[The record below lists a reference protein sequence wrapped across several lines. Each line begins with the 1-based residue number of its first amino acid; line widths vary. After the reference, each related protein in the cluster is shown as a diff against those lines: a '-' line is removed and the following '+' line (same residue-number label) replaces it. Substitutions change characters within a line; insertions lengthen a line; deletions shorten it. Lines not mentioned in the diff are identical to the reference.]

1 MWHMEPAT
9 EADEKPTMA
18 REALIKT
25 LSRHRRET
33 AAWLAWSLVGL
44 SLALFVAG
52 LAFLAGVPAEQ
63 VSGNWGTGGIGAQL
77 IFAPFLAFSVV
88 GALIVSRQPANLV
101 GWVSAA
107 DGFVWMLAIF
117 GGPYA
122 AYGLANPGTVPYPLI
137 VYALTAW
144 LWAPAVGLLGIYLPL
159 LFPDGRLPS
168 RRWRYLVLFAG
179 AVIVVESACVV
190 LAPGPLDGLPGT
202 RNPFG
207 ISGYPWLEGV
217 GIFAVA
223 TIPLCILA
231 AVAGLISRFRRS
243 DREVRQ
249 QIKWLALA
257 ASLVGLAYLGTVIVM
272 LLETSSPGSARPPWL
287 LLLQN
292 AVLLSYAVVP
302 LAVGTAVLKHRL
314 YDVDL
319 VINRAL
325 VYGSLTVSIVGV
337 YAITVGYLGTL
348 LRAGW
353 NLPISLVA
361 TGLVAVLFAPLRERL
376 QRGVNRLMYGERD
389 DPYAVLSRLGRRL
402 EGTLAPEAVLPA
414 VVENIARALRLP
426 HVAVWLVDGEGL
438 HLEAA
443 NGKASSTTTVQDAR
457 AIEVLS
463 HSPEGTDPAE
473 LGESEAYGSV
483 LADSNVALALP
494 LFHGGELIGALC
506 MAPRGPGESF
516 STADRRLLR
525 DLATQVS
532 AAANSVR
539 LTGDLRSSLKEL
551 RRSREDLVEAQ
562 EEERRRVQR
571 DLHDGLGPIL
581 ASMRLRL
588 EACLDA
594 TQSTEDPLA
603 HDLERLYELVGQAT
617 SDIRRLVYD
626 LRPPVLDQLG
636 LVPALGQHCERF
648 SRETGIEVGF
658 YAGPGLSI
666 PAAAE
671 VTILRVV
678 QEALLNVQK
687 HARASR
693 ADVRLHQ
700 RDRYLELGVGDDGV
714 GLDAG
719 SNGVGTGIGSMRE
732 RAELLGGT
740 LRLDGGPGAGTKVML
755 RIPVEEARR

>member
-1 MWHMEPAT
+1 
-9 EADEKPTMA
+9 MA

-25 LSRHRRET
+25 LSRHRREA

-52 LAFLAGVPAEQ
+52 LAFFAGVPAEQ

-88 GALIVSRQPANLV
+88 GALIVSRQPGNLV

-107 DGFVWMLAIF
+107 DGFVWMLAVF

-159 LFPDGRLPS
+159 LFPDGSLPS

-179 AVIVVESACVV
+179 AVIVVESACFV

-272 LLETSSPGSARPPWL
+272 LLETSSPGNARPPWL

-319 VINRAL
+319 VINRAI

-361 TGLVAVLFAPLRERL
+361 TGLVAVLFAPLRDRL

-402 EGTLAPEAVLPA
+402 EGSLAPEAVLPA
-414 VVENIARALRLP
+414 IVENVAEALRLP
-426 HVAVWLVDGEGL
+426 WVGIWLTDGDALRLGASRGDAPKETIVRDVGTIAALRHAPDGL
-438 HLEAA
+438 RPR
-443 NGKASSTTTVQDAR
+443 NFGPSNSF
-457 AIEVLS
+457 
-463 HSPEGTDPAE
+463 
-473 LGESEAYGSV
+473 GEIVMESGV
-483 LADSNVALALP
+483 GLVLP
-494 LFHGGELIGALC
+494 LTHRGQLVGALC
-506 MAPRGPGESF
+506 MAPRGPGEDF
-516 STADRRLLR
+516 SSADRRLLR
-525 DLATQVS
+525 DLATQAG
-532 AAANSVR
+532 AAVDAVR
-539 LTGDLRSSLKEL
+539 LTVALRSSLEEL
-551 RRSREDLVEAQ
+551 RHSRERLVVAQ
-562 EEERRRVQR
+562 EEERRRIQR
-571 DLHDGLGPIL
+571 DLHDGLGPVL

-594 TQSTEDPLA
+594 MQSTKDPLVD
-603 HDLERLYELVGQAT
+603 DLERLYGLVGQAT
-617 SDIRRLVYD
+617 GDIRRLVYD

-636 LVPALGQHCERF
+636 LVPALSQHFERF
-648 SRETGIEVGF
+648 RRETGIDVDFEAEANLFV
-658 YAGPGLSI
+658 
-666 PAAAE
+666 PAAEE
-671 VTILRVV
+671 VAILRVA
-678 QEALLNVQK
+678 QEALVNVAK
-687 HARASR
+687 HAHASLVS
-693 ADVRLHQ
+693 VRFGQ
-700 RDRYLELGVGDDGV
+700 RDGWLTLGIQDDGV
-714 GLDAG
+714 GFEA
-719 SNGVGTGIGSMRE
+719 NGREGTGLGSMRG
-732 RAELLGGT
+732 RAELLGGS
-740 LRLDGGPGAGTKVML
+740 LRVVGHPGSGTEVQMRL
-755 RIPVEEARR
+755 PVQEMSG